1 MKPAPRVCTRKPEG
15 GDHDPSGRRATTTPE
30 PPAPEM
36 CKPVRKVVKTA
47 SPAAVSMAL
56 WGILTRTLG
65 LPFGPGEPGVVEEEE
80 EEAEEE
86 VAVAA
91 LSSV

>member
-1 MKPAPRVCTRKPEG
+1 MM
-15 GDHDPSGRRATTTPE
+15 PE

-36 CKPVRKVVKTA
+36 CRPVRKVVKMA
-47 SPAAVSMAL
+47 RPAAVSMAF

-65 LPFGPGEPGVVEEEE
+65 LPFGPGEGDGDEAAAVE
-80 EEAEEE
+80 A
-86 VAVAA
+86 AA